1 MSKFSELRGLIEKS
15 LDANPESWRSFF
27 QKYKCDAQSAH
38 PEQEIVRAF
47 ANYGEPVVVDV
58 NSMLA
63 DSYSGWL
70 GDSDTLASVKDTSD
84 LLTSWM
90 KDSLSTTKTTE
101 NTETKSE
108 EELERQSRNTW
119 LVIFITVLMVCCT
132 TFFIVKRINK

>member
-38 PEQEIVRAF
+38 PEQEIVKAF

-70 GDSDTLASVKDTSD
+70 GESSTDILASVKDTSD

-90 KDSLSTTKTTE
+90 QDSLYPTPTGIKM
-101 NTETKSE
+101 SE
-108 EELERQSRNTW
+108 EELERKSRNTW
-119 LVIFITVLMVCCT
+119 LIIFIVVIVICCV
-132 TFFIVKRINK
+132 TFFVVKRMKK